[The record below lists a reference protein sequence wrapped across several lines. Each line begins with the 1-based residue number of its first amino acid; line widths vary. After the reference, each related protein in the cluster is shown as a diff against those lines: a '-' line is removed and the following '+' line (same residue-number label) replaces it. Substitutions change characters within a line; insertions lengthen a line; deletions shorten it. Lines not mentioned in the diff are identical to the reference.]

1 MERSMMDKRNADLRV
16 AGLHRI
22 ALTVPN
28 LNETE
33 SFYRDAWRLLDT
45 GSQGKFKAFRTRAS
59 HHDDFLLAEGPRGID
74 HVAFTVTSAEAL
86 RELSGRLAGAGFEPA
101 EVARDRLFAGDR
113 QAVAA
118 RDPEGRAIWLVLRD
132 LSETA
137 GTAAEKASGPQ
148 RIGHVVFWTTASA
161 ETERFLGLLGFQ
173 VTDRTN
179 AGMSFLRC
187 NSDHHTVALAK
198 SPSGKTGIQ
207 HIAFDVGSLDEV
219 MRNYGRLRTMGIEC
233 AWGVGRHGPGNN
245 VFSYYAD
252 PAGHFAEYYGDMEKC
267 PVGET
272 VETKFWGP
280 EHKGDIWGV
289 AGIPPLAFRE

>member
-1 MERSMMDKRNADLRV
+1 MTGMGKTDPRV
-16 AGLHRI
+16 AELHRI

-28 LNETE
+28 LEETGT
-33 SFYRDAWRLLDT
+33 FYKDAWRLRET
-45 GSQGKFKAFRTRAS
+45 GSQKSFRAFRTLAS
-59 HHDDFLLAEGPRGID
+59 GHDDFLLAEGLRGID
-74 HVAFTVTSAEAL
+74 HVAFAAASSDVLRALSARL
-86 RELSGRLAGAGFEPA
+86 REAGFKPEY
-101 EVARDRLFAGDR
+101 VARDRLFDGDR
-113 QAVAA
+113 QAVAV
-118 RDPEGRAIWLVLRD
+118 RDPEGRSIWLVLRD
-132 LSETA
+132 ASEV
-137 GTAAEKASGPQ
+137 AAPAEATVSGPQ
-148 RIGHVVFWTTASA
+148 RIGHVVLWTGAGA
-161 ETERFLGLLGFQ
+161 EVERFFGLLGFQ

-198 SPSGKTGIQ
+198 SPSGKVGIQ

-219 MRNYGRLRTMGIEC
+219 MRNYGRLRSMGIEC

-252 PAGHFAEYYGDMEKC
+252 PAGNFVEYYGDMEKC
-267 PVGET
+267 AVGET
-272 VETKFWGP
+272 VETKIWGP

>member
-1 MERSMMDKRNADLRV
+1 MTGMGNVEARV

-28 LNETE
+28 LEGTRR
-33 SFYRDAWRLLDT
+33 FYRDAWHLLEA
-45 GSQGKFKAFRTRAS
+45 GFQKHFYAFRTQAS
-59 HHDDFLLAEGPRGID
+59 GHDDFLLAEGPRGID
-74 HVAFTVTSAEAL
+74 HVAFAVASNEAL
-86 RELSGRLAGAGFEPA
+86 RELSGRLASAGFKPA
-101 EVARDRLFAGDR
+101 EVERNRLFAGDQ
-113 QAVAA
+113 QAVAT
-118 RDPEGRAIWLVLRD
+118 RDPDGRSIWLVLRD
-132 LSETA
+132 
-137 GTAAEKASGPQ
+137 GGDAAALAPAKVSGPQ
-148 RIGHVVFWTTASA
+148 RIGHVVFWTTVSA
-161 ETERFLGLLGFQ
+161 ETERFYGLLGFQ

-187 NSDHHTVALAK
+187 SNDHHTVALAK
-198 SPSGKTGIQ
+198 SASGKAGIQ

-252 PAGHFAEYYGDMEKC
+252 PAGNFVEYYGDMEKF

-272 VETKFWGP
+272 VETKIWGP
-280 EHKGDIWGV
+280 EHKGDVWGV